1 MGICR
6 PLVAALSGMVL
17 FGCAAKPSAP
27 DVSCRFNQSHEPWL
41 SRDDTDVSP
50 NGRVKFHGPFG
61 NNAVIA
67 QWTGLPEHEFVRIDV
82 DLLILRSWDGSVAF
96 EFAKVKKDGPD
107 YFRLGVVNGPTL
119 VSTTFSCQP
128 DDPPGFNDY
137 GKFQNYPSFVP
148 GDRLRPWTGAAE
160 KNTLGYHYP
169 KLGPPFLVPMDAT
182 YRLRLLVPHHGETLA
197 VQMEALGLQNL
208 LDENWGFR
216 DIRVV
221 PMRSV
226 PAVDDAAI
234 AAAFKIACNFD
245 LSENDRSAHPDETIN
260 TLVMGMDKTVAWIAQ
275 NVQPRGLSSKA
286 VEAAIRDAGGDDD
299 HIRERDAAIEILAGF
314 GPAVEPWLRD
324 AKKRAPGEQRE
335 RFEQVLGRL
344 GTITIT
350 DDGLRRVALATR
362 VLEIIGTPEA
372 LQVRHHLVAAE

>member
-1 MGICR
+1 MGIGR
-6 PLVAALSGMVL
+6 PLIVALSGMAL
-17 FGCAAKPSAP
+17 FGCAAKPSTSDTSAR
-27 DVSCRFNQSHEPWL
+27 VNLTHEPSL
-41 SRDDTDVSP
+41 SRDDTDVTP
-50 NGRVKFHGPFG
+50 NGRLKFHGPFG

-96 EFAKVKKDGPD
+96 EFAKTKKDGPD
-107 YFRLGVVNGPTL
+107 YFRLGLVGGPTL
-119 VSTTFSCQP
+119 VSTTFSCLP
-128 DDPPGFNDY
+128 DNPPGFNDY

-169 KLGPPFLVPMDAT
+169 KLGPPFLVPMDAI
-182 YRLRLLVPHHGETLA
+182 YRLHLLVPHHGETLA
-197 VQMEALGLQNL
+197 VQMEGLGLQNL
-208 LDENWGFR
+208 LDENWGFSN
-216 DIRVV
+216 IHVA
-221 PMRSV
+221 PMRNV
-226 PAVDDAAI
+226 PAVDDTAI
-234 AAAFKIACNFD
+234 AAAFKTACYFD
-245 LSENDRSAHPDETIN
+245 LSENDRSTSPSEPIN

-275 NVQPRGLSSKA
+275 NVQPRGLDSKA
-286 VEAAIRDAGGDDD
+286 VEAAIHDAGGDDD
-299 HIRERDAAIEILAGF
+299 HIRERDAAIETLAGF

-344 GTITIT
+344 GTITIN

-372 LQVRHHLVAAE
+372 LRVRKHLVTAE